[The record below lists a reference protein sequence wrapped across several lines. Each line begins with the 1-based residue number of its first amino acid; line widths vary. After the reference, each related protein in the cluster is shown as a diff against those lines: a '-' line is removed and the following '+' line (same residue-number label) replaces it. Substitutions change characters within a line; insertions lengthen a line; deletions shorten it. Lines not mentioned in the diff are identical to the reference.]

1 MIIGGFVFFGLLMG
15 VRMHLVLEDTMDD
28 SSLQVSVESDEVS
41 KILVLYAIFKIL
53 AIPPFMLY
61 YY

>member
-1 MIIGGFVFFGLLMG
+1 MIIGGFIFFGLLMG
-15 VRMHLVLEDTMDD
+15 VRMHPVLEDTMDD

-41 KILVLYAIFKIL
+41 KILVYAIFKIL